1 MDIRVELWIAVRK
14 ALCACAF
21 GLILIAALAADP
33 GQGAAPLGAVVAA
46 MSLTAAV
53 TGFCLLTYW
62 IDGSRR
68 REPLPP
74 LPPLSRHGA

>member
-1 MDIRVELWIAVRK
+1 MDIMVEFWIAVRK

-21 GLILIAALAADP
+21 GLILMPALAAVR
-33 GQGAAPLGAVVAA
+33 GQAAAPLGAVVTA
-46 MSLTAAV
+46 MSLTAALA
-53 TGFCLLTYW
+53 GFCLLTYW

-68 REPLPP
+68 REPLAP